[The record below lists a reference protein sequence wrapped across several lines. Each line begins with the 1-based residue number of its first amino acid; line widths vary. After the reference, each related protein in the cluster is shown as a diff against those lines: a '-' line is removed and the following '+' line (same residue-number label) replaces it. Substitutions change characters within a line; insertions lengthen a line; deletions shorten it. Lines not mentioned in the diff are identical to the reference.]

1 MVYPVKAQ
9 STLICADCQ
18 CYSGRLARIGSTGHQ
33 CYSRKLSRIGST
45 GQFQSLF
52 HHDSSFSDDNQKIHC
67 VTPCLDGSFSMEVEN
82 AFEFLTVFRN
92 CGVRVKTVS
101 ISWCFIAPLTIVRSI
116 SRYRWELGS
125 WRELG
130 SAINHRQDTPAS
142 DLLRS
147 KFLGSAGVY
156 LMGLIN

>member
-1 MVYPVKAQ
+1 MIYPVKAQ

-82 AFEFLTVFRN
+82 AFVFLTVFRN
-92 CGVRVKTVS
+92 CGVRVKTVPVD
-101 ISWCFIAPLTIVRSI
+101 FQRPLNDRSLDI
-116 SRYRWELGS
+116 EIPMGTRDMARG
-125 WRELG
+125 WRA
-130 SAINHRQDTPAS
+130 SAVNHRQDTPAS

-147 KFLGSAGVY
+147 KISRISCLS
-156 LMGLIN
+156 MGLIN